1 MATIRKPVKSIT
13 VGSRIQVFSH
23 HGTLSSMPDAATW
36 AAGDIIDVIGSLG
49 KPANKCKVIMRG
61 NIEMTIKL
69 NNNTKIQVPSKND
82 NETPSTIDD
91 IESGTENIRL
101 LNSSGTQVFDF
112 DGFGITDIHI
122 VEVGGTLSTTNF
134 IEIVVCS

>member
-13 VGSRIQVFSH
+13 VGSRIQVFAH
-23 HGTLSSMPDAATW
+23 HDTLSAMPDAATW

-61 NIEMTIKL
+61 NIEITIKL
-69 NNNTKIQVPSKND
+69 NNNTRIQVPSRNE
-82 NETPSTIDD
+82 NETPSTIED

-101 LNSSGTQVFDF
+101 FNSSGTQIFDF
-112 DGFGITDIHI
+112 DGFGITNIHI
-122 VEVGGTLSTTNF
+122 VAVGAPTTSSF
-134 IEIVVCS
+134 IEIIVCS